1 MHIKPSL
8 EATAMRYVIA
18 LIITVLSTYSVQSLA
33 AGGVVTSP
41 TGEAPDRYVYYP
53 GTEALDKK
61 EIRITACGTGM
72 PAARHAQAA
81 TCFLMEFGNGDKL
94 IFDIGTGSATNLAAY
109 MIPYEY
115 LDKIILSHLHT
126 DHMGDLDALWA
137 GGWTAGRP
145 SGLTIWGPSGLHPEL
160 GTKAAMK
167 GFLDFVAWDKET
179 RSFQINPLPGEI
191 TVHEFDYKLE
201 NQVIYAEDGVE
212 VRSFPA
218 IHTGDG
224 PVSFIVHYEGM
235 KVIFGGDT
243 APNKW
248 FIKHGTDADLVIHE
262 AFMVPGDFVEWY
274 NQPPQLAW
282 RACCAFHTSGQA
294 FGKIMSTIEPGHA
307 VAYHFLNEEATRYN
321 LFQAIRETYAG
332 PLSMAIDNMVWNVT
346 PDGIKER
353 MAVIT
358 EEAWSVPGTAKQGGP
373 VTGRRA
379 VFSDFT
385 NAGYWLPAY
394 KAQNDAMD
402 RHMEKYNLQKEDW
415 RPGMFKM
422 IEESQKK

>member
-1 MHIKPSL
+1 MFTRKLPTFVIL
-8 EATAMRYVIA
+8 TCLMGTAW
-18 LIITVLSTYSVQSLA
+18 A
-33 AGGVVTSP
+33 AGGVVTDP
-41 TGEAPDRYVYYP
+41 AGVAPDRYVYYP
-53 GTEALDKK
+53 GTEPLAKQ

-94 IFDIGTGSATNLAAY
+94 IFDIGTGSMANLASY
-109 MIPYEY
+109 MIPYQY
-115 LDKIILSHLHT
+115 LDKVILSHLHT

-145 SGLTIWGPSGLHPEL
+145 GGLKIWGPKGLHPEL
-160 GTKAAMK
+160 GTKAAIE

-179 RSFQINPLPGEI
+179 RSFQINPLPGTIEV
-191 TVHEFDYKLE
+191 TEFDYRPE
-201 NQVIYAEDGVE
+201 DQEIYNLDGVT
-212 VRSFPA
+212 VSSFPA

-224 PVSFIVHYEGM
+224 PVSLIVRYEGM
-235 KVIFGGDT
+235 KVVFGGDT

-248 FIKHGTDADLVIHE
+248 FIKHGTDADLLIHE
-262 AFMVPGDFVEWY
+262 AFMVPNDFVQLY

-294 FGKIMSTIEPGHA
+294 FGKIMSTITPKHA
-307 VAYHFLNEEATRYN
+307 VAYHFLNEEATRYHLYN
-321 LFQAIRETYAG
+321 AIRETYDG

-346 PDGIKER
+346 PNGVQER

-358 EEAWSVPGTAKQGGP
+358 EEAWPVPGTARQGGP
-373 VTGRRA
+373 EKGRRP

-394 KAQNDAMD
+394 EAQNDALD
-402 RHMEKYNLQKEDW
+402 KHMEKYNLQDQDW
-415 RPGMFKM
+415 RPGMMKM
-422 IEESQKK
+422 IEEAQK